1 MGDIDN
7 AAIDRLVVE
16 VQNGRREAFREVFLA
31 THQELR
37 LHLSANGAGAEQV
50 DEALQSAY
58 VAAYERLA
66 QYRPTGTFRAWL
78 KTIAGNRLI
87 DHWGERRRQ
96 AELEGTALDELV
108 AVAAIDR
115 LEDEEEVRA
124 AEQRTAH
131 LARCLQQRPDHART
145 LIETRYRD
153 GLSLD
158 DLARRFK
165 RTANAL
171 AVALH
176 RIRSG
181 LKRCVEEAS

>member
-1 MGDIDN
+1 MDN

-16 VQNGRREAFREVFLA
+16 VQGGRREAFREVFLA

-37 LHLSANGAGAEQV
+37 LHLAAHGAGAEQV
-50 DEALQSAY
+50 DEALQAAY

-66 QYRPTGTFRAWL
+66 QYRPSGTFRAWL
-78 KTIAGNRLI
+78 KTIARHQLI
-87 DHWGERRRQ
+87 DRWRERRRQ

-115 LEDEEEVRA
+115 LEDEEDARA
-124 AEQRTAH
+124 AEAQAAR
-131 LARCLQQRPDHART
+131 LSRCLQQLPEHSRT

-153 GLSLD
+153 NLSLD

-181 LKRCVEEAS
+181 LKRCIEEAS

>member
-1 MGDIDN
+1 MDSE
-7 AAIDRLVVE
+7 ALDRLVVE
-16 VQNGRREAFREVFLA
+16 VQKGRREAFREVFSA
-31 THQELR
+31 THQDLR
-37 LHLSANGAGAEQV
+37 LHLSAHGAGAEQV
-50 DEALQSAY
+50 DEALQAAY

-78 KTIAGNRLI
+78 KTIARHQLI
-87 DHWGERRRQ
+87 DRWRERRRQ

-115 LEDEEEVRA
+115 LEDEEDAKA
-124 AEQRTAH
+124 AEARTAQLGH
-131 LARCLQQRPDHART
+131 CLQQLPEHARI

-153 GLSLD
+153 NLSLD

-181 LKRCVEEAS
+181 LKRCIEEAS